1 MRKNRVLQISL
12 VMVAIIL
19 FFYTYYK
26 SDDKD
31 KIADIDKKTSIG
43 EVDEL
48 TEETSSIIKNA
59 NYIGTDNRGIFFELN
74 AAIAEI
80 KQDEPNISHLQ
91 DVVVVIKMGQRTI
104 HIRSDK
110 ALYNKTTNDC
120 EFWGNVEA
128 TEQDNIITSDNL
140 DLFMSKN
147 LITAYNNL
155 NVKYNHMD
163 GLGFLIADKVNIDI
177 LKNEANIFMFEKDSK
192 VRVKYKN

>member
-1 MRKNRVLQISL
+1 MKKSKIIQFSL
-12 VMVAIIL
+12 VIVGIIL
-19 FFYTYYK
+19 FFFTYY
-26 SDDKD
+26 SREKD
-31 KIADIDKKTSIG
+31 EIVDIDKSTESGDVSK
-43 EVDEL
+43 L
-48 TEETSSIIKNA
+48 TEETSNIIEDV
-59 NYIGTDNRGIFFELN
+59 NYVGTSGRTIFELN
-74 AAIAEI
+74 ATRAKI
-80 KQDEPNISHLQ
+80 KYDEPNISHLQ
-91 DVVVVIKMGQRTI
+91 NVFVVIKINERTI

-120 EFWGNVEA
+120 EFWGNVEI

-155 NVKYNHMD
+155 NVKYNNMD

-177 LKNEANIFMFEKDSK
+177 LKNEADIFMFEKDSK